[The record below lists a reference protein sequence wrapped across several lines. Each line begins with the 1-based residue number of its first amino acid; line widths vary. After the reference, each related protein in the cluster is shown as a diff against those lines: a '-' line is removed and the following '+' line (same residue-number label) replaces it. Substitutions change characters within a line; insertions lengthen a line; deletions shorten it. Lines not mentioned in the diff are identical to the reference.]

1 MSVKGF
7 VVAEFQS
14 LLRTK
19 WLGRDVR
26 YFPSIASTQD
36 FLREQFREV
45 PLGTVIVTDEQGS
58 GKGRGGNSWTSPAGC
73 LMFSFLTKVKEG
85 TLLPFFQYLISLALV
100 RAIKEYPHEESLQN
114 LPIQIKWPN
123 DIYSGNQKICGV
135 LCNSEYFEK
144 EFHIISG
151 VGINVSN
158 CEPTTC
164 INQLLQNANIKNL
177 EFSRET
183 VLAEFCN
190 SFESMFETFRIEG
203 FAPFNDQYCE
213 HWLHSNQKVV
223 IMEAAHEVPVWI
235 LGLTKNGYA

>member
-1 MSVKGF
+1 MNKVLEKVF
-7 VVAEFQS
+7 IRHNVRDWTNVV
-14 LLRTK
+14 
-19 WLGRDVR
+19 
-26 YFPSIASTQD
+26 
-36 FLREQFREV
+36 
-45 PLGTVIVTDEQGS
+45 
-58 GKGRGGNSWTSPAGC
+58 GRGGNSWTSPAGC

-164 INQLLQNANIKNL
+164 INQLLQNAKYCL
-177 EFSRET
+177 FS
-183 VLAEFCN
+183 L
-190 SFESMFETFRIEG
+190 
-203 FAPFNDQYCE
+203 
-213 HWLHSNQKVV
+213 KV
-223 IMEAAHEVPVWI
+223 
-235 LGLTKNGYA
+235 Y